1 MKLKIV
7 IVIACLLC
15 RCLLTAQISNDLAL
29 PKIDLAAPIDYI
41 LNYGI
46 IFQGPNDYMKENL
59 WFL

>member
-1 MKLKIV
+1 MKMKLKIV

-41 LNYGI
+41 LI
-46 IFQGPNDYMKENL
+46 TV
-59 WFL
+59 